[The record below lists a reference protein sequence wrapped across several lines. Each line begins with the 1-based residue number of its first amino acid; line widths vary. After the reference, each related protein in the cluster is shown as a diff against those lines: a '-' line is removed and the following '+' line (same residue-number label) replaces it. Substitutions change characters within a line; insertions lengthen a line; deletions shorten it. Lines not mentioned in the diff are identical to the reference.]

1 MGPQEEDGVTE
12 AEGLLDGQCT
22 PGLQLVDAL
31 GDRVAEGQLTPLP
44 GLQLALLERL
54 SGGVRVAVGVVE
66 MVRLRDAFTTL
77 DGRGTTV
84 NTRRG
89 DGDAGT
95 TDGSGTMV
103 TAMLVKG
110 TAMAAR
116 GAVAAASRGAEGV
129 GRLCSLA
136 TLTWAKAKTGGW
148 KSCDWS

>member
-1 MGPQEEDGVTE
+1 V
-12 AEGLLDGQCT
+12 AEGQSTPL

-54 SGGVRVAVGVVE
+54 SGGVRVAVEVVDGVAVGVVE
-66 MVRLRDAFTTL
+66 MVRLRDAFTTP

-84 NTRRG
+84 NTRGG

-116 GAVAAASRGAEGV
+116 GAVAVASRGAEGV

-148 KSCDWS
+148 KTCDWT